1 MTELRG
7 AHVVITGA
15 ASGLGRLMALEIARR
30 GGKALSLWDL
40 DAPGLDA
47 VAKEVETLGARP
59 QSVVCDVSDRRAVYA
74 AAARIA
80 EPVDILINNAGVVS
94 GKSLLEIPDE
104 QIETSLRVNIHS
116 LFWMIKAFLPGMLE
130 RDRGHIVT
138 IASAAGLIGV
148 PRLTDYC
155 ATKFAAV
162 GLDESL
168 RVELRQRGAAVRTTV
183 VCPYYIDTG
192 MFEGVKTRFSLLLPI
207 LKTEKVA
214 AQILRA
220 IESNRAQLHTPLMV
234 HSIPLIRLLPTSWF
248 DAIARFMGIS
258 ASMDEF
264 VGKASHSP

>member
-7 AHVVITGA
+7 AHVLITGA
-15 ASGLGRLMALEIARR
+15 ASGLGRRMALGVAER
-30 GGKALSLWDL
+30 GGRALSLWDINR
-40 DAPGLDA
+40 ARLDA
-47 VAKEVETLGARP
+47 VVKEVERLGARAAP
-59 QSVVCDVSDRRAVYA
+59 VVCDVSDRAAVYA
-74 AAARIA
+74 AAKEVS

-104 QIETSLRVNIHS
+104 QIQRSLEINLHA
-116 LFWMIKAFLPGMLE
+116 LFWMIKAFLPPMIE
-130 RDRGHIVT
+130 RNRGHIVT
-138 IASAAGLIGV
+138 MASAAGLIGV

-168 RVELRQRGAAVRTTV
+168 RVELKRRAPGVRTTV

-192 MFEGVKTRFSLLLPI
+192 MFEGVQTRFSFLLPI
-207 LKTEKVA
+207 LEEPAVVE
-214 AQILRA
+214 QILRA
-220 IESNRAQLHTPLMV
+220 IERNRAQLHTPLLV
-234 HSIPLIRLLPTSWF
+234 HTIPLLRLLPTTWF

-264 VGKASHSP
+264 VGRKPDST